1 MQIVIH
7 SVSNFI
13 WRLRLALLFACGMF
27 LCDRV
32 IAEETSN
39 RGELNPRMQQD
50 ISDLQRALI
59 REEVTGSNIVV
70 VSQAGKVIY
79 ESIENSGKAGDREI
93 THKTLFPIWSMS
105 KPVTI
110 VAMLKLHEQGL
121 FDWEDPVA
129 MYIPCFKDLMV
140 REGTTVRPAR
150 TPLRIIDLMTH
161 RSGYGYYAWDGLPAE
176 HSQPEANQTRFR
188 DLQEFCEVAARYP
201 LEFDPGTDFMYGNSQ
216 GILGRL
222 AEVLSGK
229 SFYGYLKTAVFEPL
243 QMKDTSF
250 SLDTQR
256 RERFQPLF
264 INTENLKGFTHLLDE
279 LNYSPK
285 SRAHF
290 GGDGLISSPEDYS
303 RFCEMLLQ
311 RGVYQNNRLVS
322 ENSLQTMTE
331 VYSEGIMPDAWP
343 GIDMGFSVFVL
354 SKTDSET
361 SKAPKGIYGWS
372 GYHNTHFWID
382 PTNDLYVL
390 FMTRAREFT
399 FDIPKRLRQAV
410 YGLKRGIE
418 AP

>member
-1 MQIVIH
+1 
-7 SVSNFI
+7 
-13 WRLRLALLFACGMF
+13 
-27 LCDRV
+27 
-32 IAEETSN
+32 
-39 RGELNPRMQQD
+39 
-50 ISDLQRALI
+50 
-59 REEVTGSNIVV
+59 
-70 VSQAGKVIY
+70 
-79 ESIENSGKAGDREI
+79 
-93 THKTLFPIWSMS
+93 
-105 KPVTI
+105 
-110 VAMLKLHEQGL
+110 
-121 FDWEDPVA
+121 
-129 MYIPCFKDLMV
+129 
-140 REGTTVRPAR
+140 
-150 TPLRIIDLMTH
+150 
-161 RSGYGYYAWDGLPAE
+161 
-176 HSQPEANQTRFR
+176 
-188 DLQEFCEVAARYP
+188 
-201 LEFDPGTDFMYGNSQ
+201 
-216 GILGRL
+216 
-222 AEVLSGK
+222 
-229 SFYGYLKTAVFEPL
+229 
-243 QMKDTSF
+243 MKDTSF

-290 GGDGLISSPEDYS
+290 GGDGLISSPQDYC

-322 ENSLQTMTE
+322 ENSLQTMTK
-331 VYSEGIMPDAWP
+331 VYSEEIMPDAWP

-361 SKAPKGIYGWS
+361 SKAPNGIYGWS

-410 YGLKRGIE
+410 YGLKRGIV